1 MSKLLLPLDIEPMRK
16 NRFLVVFPDE
26 LGIHPIFVRSIT
38 LPKVEVISIAEQSY
52 FGRFRLA
59 ERIDVSDCLLKLIP
73 SCGKDLLKKL
83 LDIQMQ
89 SKIFDFRVQ
98 MLDPTG
104 MVVDEYI
111 MMGSVLKEIRV
122 ETLDYK
128 NDEPLN
134 YDVRFAVSQ
143 FIIE

>member
-1 MSKLLLPLDIEPMRK
+1 MSKFLPPPDLEPMRK

-38 LPKVEVISIAEQSY
+38 LPKVEVISVAEPAY
-52 FGRFRLA
+52 FGRFRVS
-59 ERIDVSDCLLKLIP
+59 ERIEVTDCLLKLMP
-73 SCGKDLLKKL
+73 SCGKDLLKNL
-83 LDIQMQ
+83 LDIQKR
-89 SKIFDFRVQ
+89 SKNFDFRVQ

-104 MVVDEYI
+104 MVVEEYKMI
-111 MMGSVLKEIRV
+111 SSVLKEISV

-128 NDEPLN
+128 NDESVYYN
-134 YDVRFAVSQ
+134 VRLAVSH